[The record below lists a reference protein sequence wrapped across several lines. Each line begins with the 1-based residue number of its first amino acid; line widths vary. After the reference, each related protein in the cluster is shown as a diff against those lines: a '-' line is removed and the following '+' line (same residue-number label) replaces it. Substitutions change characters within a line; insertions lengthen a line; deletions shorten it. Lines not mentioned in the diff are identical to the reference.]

1 MIALLILVG
10 RALALAFSGRHEVA
24 LENLALRQQLM
35 TATRGT
41 KRPRLDTSERFF
53 WIVFEFPI
61 VLRTPVVRFRHWR
74 SLRLRPMKSSAATGS
89 RSCAEPTP

>member
-61 VLRTPVVRFRHWR
+61 VLRTPVVRQYSDGRANHRANEHVAAERHV
-74 SLRLRPMKSSAATGS
+74 RPAT
-89 RSCAEPTP
+89 